1 MSIDYLHNHKDF
13 SDLIHILAS
22 DLNIDDPQIVEKDYW
37 IMHVLFGLQKLGFD
51 FQLKGGTS
59 LSKGYKIIDRFSEDI
74 DIHITPPDGMAV
86 ESNPRK
92 VKPSQ
97 IQSRKEFY
105 DWLADNIQIDGITSI
120 KRDHLFDDETAYR
133 SGGIRL
139 FYNSVTSNTTGLKDG
154 ILLEVGFDTVTP
166 NTPIDISSWAFEKAN
181 TTSGIEILDNRALQ
195 VRCYHPGY
203 TFVEKLQTIVTK
215 FRQESESELEKPNLM
230 RQYYDLFC
238 LLGLQEVVDFIGS
251 EDYLAHKDT
260 RFPTK
265 DLATPLQDNE
275 ALLLSDPTLR
285 ARFEERYKNTSTLYY
300 RGQPEF
306 SSLIE
311 RIHQYINRY

>member
-37 IMHVLFGLQKLGFD
+37 IMHVLYGLQKLDFD

-74 DIHITPPDGMAV
+74 DIHITPPQGMTV

-92 VKPSQ
+92 IKPSH
-97 IQSRKEFY
+97 IQSRKDFY
-105 DWLADNIQIDGITSI
+105 DWLTNNIQIDGII
-120 KRDHLFDDETAYR
+120 AVQRDPLFDDETAYR

-154 ILLEVGFDTVTP
+154 IILEVGFDTVTP
-166 NTPIDISSWAFEKAN
+166 NSPIDISSWAFDKAN
-181 TTSGIEILDNRALQ
+181 STARIEILDNRAPQ
-195 VRCYHPGY
+195 VKCYHPGY
-203 TFVEKLQTIVTK
+203 TLVEKLQTIVTK
-215 FRQESESELEKPNLM
+215 FRQERESGREKPNLM

-238 LLGLQEVVDFIGS
+238 LLDLKEVVDFIGS
-251 EDYLAHKDT
+251 DEYLAHRNI

-265 DLATPLQDNE
+265 DLATPLQENE
-275 ALLLSDPTLR
+275 ALLLTDTTLR
-285 ARFEERYKNTSTLYY
+285 ARFEERYKNTATLYY
-300 RGQPEF
+300 KGQPEF
-306 SSLIE
+306 SLLLE
-311 RIHQYINRY
+311 RIHQHIDKY